1 MARPF
6 SVFGAIPIDAPP
18 TRTLCH
24 GWSEP
29 GAEVKPYQPKF
40 CTAPGPSGPEGMKS
54 GTVFCALEL
63 LRKGVGVS
71 PVNGGPGEERL
82 WAGTPIGA
90 HPRRRFGSFFA
101 EEKGTRPA
109 GRNPPHGRKPFRN
122 LAGGHMGPPLRR
134 PTAISEIR
142 REGQAPPLQDGGKT
156 FHGGEP
162 AGGQVSRPYGVS
174 AESQQDGRLKRVPLF
189 IGGLRPSAG
198 PPPAATPPVPP
209 ADSR

>member
-71 PVNGGPGEERL
+71 PVNGGPGEKRGRSDYGRGRPSEPASGGGLPPLPTRQRRS
-82 WAGTPIGA
+82 
-90 HPRRRFGSFFA
+90 PRRAKPVRRGAPSRRA
-101 EEKGTRPA
+101 LQASWSAKGGRVRRPA
-109 GRNPPHGRKPFRN
+109 PTGFQADHSKT
-122 LAGGHMGPPLRR
+122 GGWAETPLRGETPNRSKKPAARGR
-134 PTAISEIR
+134 PVSRFLTEETEIR
-142 REGQAPPLQDGGKT
+142 GA
-156 FHGGEP
+156 
-162 AGGQVSRPYGVS
+162 
-174 AESQQDGRLKRVPLF
+174 
-189 IGGLRPSAG
+189 
-198 PPPAATPPVPP
+198 
-209 ADSR
+209 

>member
-71 PVNGGPGEERL
+71 PVNGGPGEKRL

-90 HPRRRFGSFFA
+90 RLRRRFASFA
-101 EEKGTRPA
+101 DAAKEV
-109 GRNPPHGRKPFRN
+109 
-122 LAGGHMGPPLRR
+122 
-134 PTAISEIR
+134 
-142 REGQAPPLQDGGKT
+142 APQ
-156 FHGGEP
+156 GETCE
-162 AGGQVSRPYGVS
+162 A
-174 AESQQDGRLKRVPLF
+174 
-189 IGGLRPSAG
+189 
-198 PPPAATPPVPP
+198 
-209 ADSR
+209 